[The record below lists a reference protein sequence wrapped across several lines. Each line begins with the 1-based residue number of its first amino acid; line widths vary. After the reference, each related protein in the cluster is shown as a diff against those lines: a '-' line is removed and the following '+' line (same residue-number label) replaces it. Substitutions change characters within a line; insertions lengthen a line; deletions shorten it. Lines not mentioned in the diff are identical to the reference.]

1 MRFHLYRRRAMA
13 DQIEIIDRSDWV
25 EELLEPYRLTIG
37 RDFAAYRGHVY
48 RTITYAM
55 HFLKGAP
62 EHRKMVETAFV
73 YHDICLW
80 TKSDLAYLEPSEE
93 LALADNAQK
102 GFGLDRETLRAA
114 IHWHH
119 KVTGFRGKDADI
131 VNAVRK
137 GDWIDASQGMVRHG
151 LSKDQVKKVQNAI
164 DDHGFPQVL
173 QRLAKDIGGSKLSG
187 NLRVLRRVFKW

>member
-1 MRFHLYRRRAMA
+1 MGET
-13 DQIEIIDRSDWV
+13 IEIIDHSEWV
-25 EELLEPYRLTIG
+25 EHLFEPYRQVIG
-37 RDFAAYRGHVY
+37 PDFPAYRGHVY

-55 HFLKGAP
+55 HFLNGAE
-62 EHRKMVETAFV
+62 EHRKMVETVFV
-73 YHDICLW
+73 YHDIGLW
-80 TKSDLAYLEPSEE
+80 TAKDLAYLEPSED
-93 LALADNAQK
+93 LALTDNRELR
-102 GFGLDRETLRAA
+102 FGLDPETLRAA

-119 KVTGFRGKDADI
+119 KVTPYKGPNADL

-151 LSKDQVKKVQNAI
+151 LSKAQIAAVTAAI

-173 QRLAKDIGGSKLSG
+173 QRLAKDIRGSTLFG